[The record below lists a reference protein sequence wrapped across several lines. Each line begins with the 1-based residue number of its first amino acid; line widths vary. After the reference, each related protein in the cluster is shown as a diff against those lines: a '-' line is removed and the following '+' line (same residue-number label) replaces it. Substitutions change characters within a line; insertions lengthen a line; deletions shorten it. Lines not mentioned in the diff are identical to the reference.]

1 VAKRRKAGTRT
12 AGFLDSLVHARHV
25 DYAVVYPFVYGDSLL
40 GRWRKV
46 ASWTIRN
53 NVVCGS
59 PTVYFYAI
67 DPSKEEGLRKSLE
80 AQAAVLP
87 PGVTIKYY

>member
-1 VAKRRKAGTRT
+1 
-12 AGFLDSLVHARHV
+12 
-25 DYAVVYPFVYGDSLL
+25 VYGDSLL
-40 GRWRKV
+40 NRWRKV

-67 DPSKEEGLRKSLE
+67 DPAKEDGFRKNLQ
-80 AQAAVLP
+80 AQEAVLP
-87 PGVTIKYY
+87 PGVTVKYY